1 MIFQSKQLT
10 FEVSEDGEVAKRI
23 VTLIVENR
31 CNGQEIVSDDEFSD
45 ESDKYKGVYYL
56 VGKLLCETKQDIN
69 AFSLPEHAILQ
80 LVNSYTLSP
89 SSLLTHKQEFLQL
102 FTLLYLL
109 HTQLNQLQY
118 IQNISHTIFS
128 YLKKQHALLIQK
140 INHIKDLSLKYAESP
155 QVIFTKLMGSAKMC
169 EYLKGLGEMA
179 CVAERLLNVVK
190 TIGVRFDNDDEF
202 TYDKLMK
209 TVTEC
214 RQLGVKYNLLEVKS
228 QQLAKDTSTY
238 NIYL

>member
-1 MIFQSKQLT
+1 M
-10 FEVSEDGEVAKRI
+10 
-23 VTLIVENR
+23 
-31 CNGQEIVSDDEFSD
+31 
-45 ESDKYKGVYYL
+45 
-56 VGKLLCETKQDIN
+56 VGKLLLETERGDN
-69 AFSLPEHAILQ
+69 GTLPEHAIVQ
-80 LVNSYTLSP
+80 LVNCYTLSP

-102 FTLLYLL
+102 ATLLYLL

-128 YLKKQHALLIQK
+128 YLKKQHIMLIQK
-140 INHIKDLSLKYAESP
+140 INHIKELSLKYAESP
-155 QVIFTKLMGSAKMC
+155 QVIFTKLMGSTKMC

-179 CVAERLLNVVK
+179 CVAERLLNVMK
-190 TIGVRFDNDDEF
+190 TIGVRFDSGENSNNNNDGEF

-209 TVTEC
+209 TMTEC

-238 NIYL
+238 NVYVQHLLTSLMSGKSPAEISA